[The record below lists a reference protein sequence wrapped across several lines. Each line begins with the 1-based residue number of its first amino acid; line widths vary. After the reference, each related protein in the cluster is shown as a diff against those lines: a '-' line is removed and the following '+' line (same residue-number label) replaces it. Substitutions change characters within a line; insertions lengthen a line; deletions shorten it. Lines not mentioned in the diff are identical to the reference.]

1 VSGPGAMLDSLPAP
15 YAWARTS
22 ILAELL
28 DILSLELEIGQ
39 EDVHRMRLTHW
50 VEQAYTLGD
59 VARLAALV
67 GSAPLPWESVATFR
81 ARLVPLVRTR
91 LRGSLAPGDI
101 RQFVF
106 EYLQAAQEALA
117 RTAERLSA
125 HLVPGLER
133 MDGPDAAFA
142 TTGERPLVQ
151 PLALVE
157 NPTRRRRS
165 VGLAETG
172 GRVRYL
178 ARWRDRNLGFADASP
193 RFTVLGA
200 SSGRTS
206 VPIIINR
213 TTGRWIGYR
222 GVVDVGRKLVIRREP
237 GGDRAVARLDSA
249 DVTDRLMSGNG
260 FRADRPFAEGDLDA
274 TPTVPLHVRG
284 DNHWGYLSGGLLG
297 VRGVDHSFFA
307 VASDDLEEAVF
318 DASTFD
324 HAIFPGD
331 HVATIEMEWSEREPA
346 SFEVRVPHGV
356 VVEPAP
362 TRSITRSV
370 FGALEATIA
379 QLRAAGVQAALVLEP
394 FAEIQGHRSQVR
406 LPWVSLPV
414 ESGPTGDEAG
424 FMLGARFGEAAF
436 GGTRFE

>member
-1 VSGPGAMLDSLPAP
+1 VSSPAAMLESLPPP
-15 YAWARTS
+15 YTWNRTS
-22 ILAELL
+22 VLADLL

-39 EDVHRMRLTHW
+39 EDIHRMRLTHW

-59 VARLAALV
+59 LARLAALV
-67 GSAPLPWESVATFR
+67 GIAPLPWESLATFR
-81 ARLVPLVRTR
+81 ARLIPLVRTR

-117 RTAERLSA
+117 RTAERLPA

-133 MDGPDAAFA
+133 MAGPDAAFA
-142 TTGERPLVQ
+142 AGGERPLVQ

-165 VGLAETG
+165 VGLADTG

-178 ARWRDRNLGFADASP
+178 ARWHDRNQGFADASP
-193 RFTVLGA
+193 RFMILGA
-200 SSGRTS
+200 PGGRTA
-206 VPIIINR
+206 VPIVVNR
-213 TTGRWIGYR
+213 TSGRWIGYR
-222 GVVDVGRKLVIRREP
+222 GVVDVGRKLVIRRQP
-237 GGDRAVARLDSA
+237 GGDGAEGTLDGA
-249 DVTDRLMSGNG
+249 DVSDHLMSGRG
-260 FRADRPFAEGDLDA
+260 FPADRPFAESDLDS
-274 TPTVPLHVRG
+274 TPTVPLHLRG
-284 DNHWGYLSGGLLG
+284 PNDWGYLSGGLFG
-297 VRGVDHSFFA
+297 VRGMDRSFFA
-307 VASDDLEEAVF
+307 VAGDDLEEAVF

-331 HVATIEMEWSEREPA
+331 PVATIQMEWTEREPA
-346 SFEVRVPHGV
+346 SFEVRLPHGV

-362 TRSITRSV
+362 AGSTSGLV

-379 QLRAAGVQAALVLEP
+379 QLRAAGVKTALVLEP
-394 FAEIQGHRSQVR
+394 FTEVQGHRSQVR
-406 LPWVSLPV
+406 LPWISLPI

-424 FMLGARFGEAAF
+424 FMLGGRFGEVPF